1 MMGGM
6 MGGIGNMMGGMGGW
20 FGFGGLWMIL
30 FWVILILLVVWIIT
44 RLFPQIQ
51 IGNET
56 LRQTGPGYANAPH
69 AQAETPLDILK
80 KRYARGE
87 ITREEF
93 ERMRQDLEA

>member
-1 MMGGM
+1 MGGM
-6 MGGIGNMMGGMGGW
+6 GNMMGGMGGW
-20 FGFGGLWMIL
+20 FGFGWLWMVL
-30 FWVILILLVVWIIT
+30 FWVLLILLVVWLVT

-51 IGNET
+51 INNDT
-56 LRQTGPGYANAPH
+56 LHRTGYPSASTPTE
-69 AQAETPLDILK
+69 ETPLDILK

>member
-6 MGGIGNMMGGMGGW
+6 MGGLGNMMGGMGGW
-20 FGFGGLWMIL
+20 FGFGWFWMIL
-30 FWVILILLVVWIIT
+30 FWVLLILLIVWIIT

-56 LRQTGPGYANAPH
+56 LRQTGPGYNTR
-69 AQAETPLDILK
+69 EESPLDILK
-80 KRYARGE
+80 MRYARGE

-93 ERMRQDLEA
+93 ERMRQELEV